1 MGAEN
6 KIKSVKLVI
15 DAVDGQSIEI
25 PMEGWQVGVISQIIG
40 LSVDLSLSG
49 KYAMSSKESVDER
62 MAIYNNAL
70 KQLYE
75 K

>member
-15 DAVDGQSIEI
+15 DAVDGQSMEI

>member
-15 DAVDGQSIEI
+15 DAVDGQSMEI

-49 KYAMSSKESVDER
+49 KHAMSSKESVDER

>member
-25 PMEGWQVGVISQIIG
+25 PMEVWQVGVISQIIG